1 MEVQEKNHRTDVLFT
16 INCRLKEFKACTT
29 AIVLSVEGRLL
40 KSLSRND
47 SNQVLPPPTPTKT
60 SDFGDSI
67 EGYKEDFRPTTP
79 GSSPGVGHSFAEDV
93 EDIAERKPSSISVQG
108 NGNRSIAGHSPGV
121 GHAYPNG
128 SQNSEPNA

>member
-1 MEVQEKNHRTDVLFT
+1 MKVQEKNHRTDVFFT
-16 INCRLKEFKACTT
+16 TNCRPKEFKACTT
-29 AIVLSVEGRLL
+29 AI
-40 KSLSRND
+40 
-47 SNQVLPPPTPTKT
+47 
-60 SDFGDSI
+60 DFGDSI

-93 EDIAERKPSSISVQG
+93 EDIAERKPTSISVQG